1 MLFFNYH
8 NSNFK
13 FVEKQ
18 IYNQLKNK
26 LKIELRQ
33 HKLKVWGTNEDWI
46 INLGVNLVKNWKF
59 GDLIEFGIV

>member
-1 MLFFNYH
+1 MDSFMLFFNYH

-33 HKLKVWGTNEDWI
+33 HKLKV
-46 INLGVNLVKNWKF
+46 
-59 GDLIEFGIV
+59 